1 MDPLLLWLKRLYEQA
16 KTVALRKHFRV
27 YEDIKF
33 YIFKFPL
40 SQHKILALGNSPFSN
55 VLIIAIGY
63 VNTLEYCI
71 VPLKT
76 VKYLQNLPLASP

>member
-1 MDPLLLWLKRLYEQA
+1 MNRLKR
-16 KTVALRKHFRV
+16 LRKHFRV